1 MLVWPNG
8 VQKLIRVRICNTC
21 ILTLSSVLL
30 QLWPGTSHWPDF
42 MNPVTVKWWG
52 EQIEVRP

>member
-1 MLVWPNG
+1 MHAFAALIPDPYG
-8 VQKLIRVRICNTC
+8 VLP
-21 ILTLSSVLL
+21 

-52 EQIEVRP
+52 DQIEVRP